1 MGVDWR
7 EVQEGGDVCTLVA
20 DSCYYT
26 AETNTTS

>member
-1 MGVDWR
+1 MGVDGR
-7 EVQEGGDVCTLVA
+7 EVQKGGDVCILIV